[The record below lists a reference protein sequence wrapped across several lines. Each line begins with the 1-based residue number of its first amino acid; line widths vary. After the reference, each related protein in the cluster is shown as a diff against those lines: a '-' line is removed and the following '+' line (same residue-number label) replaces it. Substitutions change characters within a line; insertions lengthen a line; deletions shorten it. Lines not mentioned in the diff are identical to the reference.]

1 MGLLEDKVAIV
12 TGSTAGMGQAIAKA
26 FAHEGAR
33 VTILSRRVQA
43 VAETQSAIEATGA
56 EVLGFAADV
65 GNLEDI
71 RRVIDGTVQTWGRID
86 VLVNNAAILPP
97 PQLLADTNDATWNE
111 VLRVNLTGV
120 FHICREA
127 WPHMITAGGG
137 TIVNII
143 SVIAFRGTAEMA
155 AYCAA
160 KGGVLSMSRSLA
172 KEGAPV
178 GIRVNCIAPGYI
190 DTPMNERL
198 LTQWEDPEQWL
209 ADTIAN
215 IPLGRAGHS
224 AEVAQAALFL
234 ASDMSSFTTGS
245 TVMVDGGVIE

>member
-1 MGLLEDKVAIV
+1 
-12 TGSTAGMGQAIAKA
+12 
-26 FAHEGAR
+26 
-33 VTILSRRVQA
+33 
-43 VAETQSAIEATGA
+43 
-56 EVLGFAADV
+56 
-65 GNLEDI
+65 
-71 RRVIDGTVQTWGRID
+71 
-86 VLVNNAAILPP
+86 
-97 PQLLADTNDATWNE
+97 
-111 VLRVNLTGV
+111 
-120 FHICREA
+120 
-127 WPHMITAGGG
+127 MITAGGG

-155 AYCAA
+155 AYCAS

-172 KEGAPV
+172 KEGAAV